1 MSIKRVKLMI
11 NGQAHEVV
19 ADENLTLLDLLR
31 DEFRLTGAKQSCDR
45 PANVVLVL

>member
-19 ADENLTLLDLLR
+19 ADENLTLLDLR
-31 DEFRLTGAKQSCDR
+31 INSVDGATVMR
-45 PANVVLVL
+45 